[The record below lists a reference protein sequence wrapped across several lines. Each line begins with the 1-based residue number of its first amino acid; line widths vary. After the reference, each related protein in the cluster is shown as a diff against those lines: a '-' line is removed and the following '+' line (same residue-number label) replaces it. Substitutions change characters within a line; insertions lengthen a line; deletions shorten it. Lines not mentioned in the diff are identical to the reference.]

1 MKPAAMAQ
9 SLSSSSS
16 SSPPPL
22 QQDVVSDHQAV
33 LDLLAQI
40 EQSMRAKFEAINQQ
54 RQQQQI
60 TDSVSRICPY
70 APRHHHPSESNE
82 DKTTTNHIVPKG
94 EESST
99 TSSEHPLHL
108 VLNIRSPS
116 APTGLISLGLLL
128 EETVQRI
135 EDERQGIHRHE
146 DGDSR
151 RRRETRR
158 ELFAC
163 IEDATTEIVRMMEQ
177 EQEQDN
183 KDGGG
188 GGGEAGA
195 GYDAATTAQTSKS
208 TVTVINDIAVAIPV
222 PIPDPTL
229 AGISPSSILPPVSSG
244 GPRRPLAAAKLGGL
258 LYYSPSNS
266 DDEEE
271 NDSDR
276 H

>member
-16 SSPPPL
+16 PLL
-22 QQDVVSDHQAV
+22 QQDVVPDNQAV
-33 LDLLAQI
+33 LDLLTQI

-54 RQQQQI
+54 RQQQQQQT
-60 TDSVSRICPY
+60 TDSVSQIRPHV
-70 APRHHHPSESNE
+70 PRHNRPSDSNE
-82 DKTTTNHIVPKG
+82 DKTTTHQTVPKG
-94 EESST
+94 EESPT
-99 TSSEHPLHL
+99 TRSEYPLHL
-108 VLNIRSPS
+108 KLNTRSPS
-116 APTGLISLGLLL
+116 APTELISLGLLL
-128 EETVQRI
+128 EETAQRI
-135 EDERQGIHRHE
+135 EDEQQGIYRHE
-146 DGDSR
+146 DDNSR

-163 IEDATTEIVRMMEQ
+163 IEDATAEIVHMMEQ

-188 GGGEAGA
+188 GGEAGA
-195 GYDAATTAQTSKS
+195 GHDAATTAQTSKS
-208 TVTVINDIAVAIPV
+208 TVTVIKDTAVAIPL

-229 AGISPSSILPPVSSG
+229 AGIPPSSILSSVSSG
-244 GPRRPLAAAKLGGL
+244 GQRRPLAAAKLGGL

-266 DDEEE
+266 DEEE
-271 NDSDR
+271 EDDSDR